1 MPSAGNFIETL
12 CPLEELPA
20 LPSVAVRILEKI
32 RDPEA
37 SMQQLAGILATDPP
51 LSAKVLS
58 VVNSSF
64 FGLPQ
69 KIANLPHAV
78 NLLGEDSLKY
88 IALSFSLIQLFDRR
102 KNLLDYSLFWKSSL
116 TSAVVSRIL
125 TEELGWT
132 DCEDMYFLGL
142 VHNIGI
148 LVLAQ
153 SHPEQYELVLKRV
166 RDRKISFH
174 AAENEILGY
183 NHMEV
188 GAFLVGHWGL
198 PELFAVRIACHHH
211 PDRIV
216 SKNSEDHARA
226 RVLCLSSE
234 ISAFVNGEDKEDRAI
249 RLASIEEL
257 LNQYGLDGR
266 INLESVLEK
275 VSVQIEPLL
284 PLFNLESYTRIDC
297 LKLIEDSKREMFNL
311 SFRLS
316 RKLIDQQESIDNL
329 SVLANRDGLTGLNNY
344 RSFQEVLRSEIAS
357 VQRYQHS
364 SVLALADLDAF
375 KTVNDRYGHQ
385 AGDHVLQTLACF
397 FSENIRESDF
407 AARYG
412 GEEFAFILKGSAG
425 GDGFRILDRLRE
437 KLAGLVIEYR
447 GEKICITMSVG
458 LTMILPGNA
467 AAARELVKKADAA
480 MYRAKKNGKNRT
492 VRA

>member
-1 MPSAGNFIETL
+1 
-12 CPLEELPA
+12 
-20 LPSVAVRILEKI
+20 
-32 RDPEA
+32 
-37 SMQQLAGILATDPP
+37 
-51 LSAKVLS
+51 
-58 VVNSSF
+58 
-64 FGLPQ
+64 
-69 KIANLPHAV
+69 
-78 NLLGEDSLKY
+78 
-88 IALSFSLIQLFDRR
+88 
-102 KNLLDYSLFWKSSL
+102 
-116 TSAVVSRIL
+116 
-125 TEELGWT
+125 
-132 DCEDMYFLGL
+132 
-142 VHNIGI
+142 
-148 LVLAQ
+148 
-153 SHPEQYELVLKRV
+153 
-166 RDRKISFH
+166 
-174 AAENEILGY
+174 
-183 NHMEV
+183 
-188 GAFLVGHWGL
+188 
-198 PELFAVRIACHHH
+198 RIACHHH